1 MTAQSSSE
9 APQAAPSENEA
20 PEQLNLAADFA
31 DPSHE
36 QWQRLVAGVLRKS
49 GALGEDSVENPER
62 LLASTTYD
70 GITLKPLYTQADLPK
85 ASAGVPGLPP
95 FVRGNSP
102 EGKVAVGWDT
112 RTAYLDADPASVN
125 AAMLADLENGANSVW
140 VRVGEG
146 ALPLD
151 SLGDALTGVYA
162 DLAPI
167 VLDAG
172 ADYAAAA
179 DALLAL
185 FTERNVP
192 SSEVIGSIGAD
203 PIGLLASTGTAHDV
217 AEAAQLAARL
227 APDYPKLR
235 VLVADALPYNQA
247 GGSDAQE
254 LGASIATG
262 VAYLRALTEAGLDID
277 TAVGTVEFRYAATA
291 DQFLTIA
298 KLRAARRLWARV
310 CEVSGASPEAGAQVQ
325 HAVTSPA
332 MLSMR
337 DPWVNMLRT
346 TLACFG
352 AAVGGADAV
361 TVLPFDTAIGQ
372 PDAFSRRIA
381 RNTSAILLEESKL
394 AGVIDPAGGSWY
406 VENLTDELARAAWQE
421 FQNIEAE
428 GGIEAALSSGGIAE
442 RLEATWRARSAR
454 LATRKDAL
462 TGINEFPS
470 LDEKPVERKP
480 LPADTRTGGLPKI
493 RYGQDYEE
501 LRDRSDNYLAE
512 HGSRPKIFLA
522 TLGPVAA
529 HTARA
534 TFAANLFAT
543 GGIEPVNGGATT
555 SVADVLAAYVASH
568 AEVACLCGTDLA
580 YSEQADEAAAALRKA
595 GAKAVL
601 LAGKPSDAY
610 DGATGFVYTGCDA
623 LEVLTTTLRT
633 LGVK

>member
-102 EGKVAVGWDT
+102 EGKVAAGWDT

-332 MLSMR
+332 MLSKR

-406 VENLTDELARAAWQE
+406 VENLTDALAKTAWQE
-421 FQNIEAE
+421 FQNIESE
-428 GGIEAALSSGGIAE
+428 GGIEAALESGGIAE
-442 RLEATWRARSAR
+442 RLDATWQARAAK
-454 LATRKDAL
+454 LATREDAL
-462 TGINEFPS
+462 TGINEFPM

-480 LPADTRTGGLPKI
+480 LPAEPRTGGLPRI
-493 RYGQDYEE
+493 RYARDYEE
-501 LRDRSDNYLAE
+501 LRDRADEHLAE
-512 HGSRPKIFLA
+512 HGERPRIFLA
-522 TLGPVAA
+522 TLGPIAA

-534 TFAANLFAT
+534 SFASNLFQA
-543 GGIEPVNGGATT
+543 GGIEPVNPGET
-555 SVADVLAAYVASH
+555 STVADVLGAYVHSH
-568 AEVACLCGTDLA
+568 AALACLCGTDLA
-580 YSEQADEAAAALRKA
+580 YSERADEVADALRKA

-601 LAGKPSDAY
+601 LAGRPSDAY
-610 DGATGFVYTGCDA
+610 TGITGFVHQGCDA
-623 LEVLTTTLRT
+623 LEVLTETLST